1 MEIDV
6 LTLFPRIFEGPL
18 EESILKRAQQKG
30 IFSVRVHNLRDF
42 THDKHRVVDDK
53 PYGGGPGMLMK
64 PEPIFE
70 AVEKFRRTESRV
82 VLMTPQGSPLMQARA
97 QEFSGAAHLII
108 ICGHYE
114 GVDERVRA
122 ALVNDEVSIGD
133 YVLTN
138 GALAAAV
145 FVDAVVRLL
154 PGALGNP
161 DSSRFES
168 FGAEDTGAHADA
180 DDGVPRSTYGAG
192 GLLDYPHYTRPAEFM
207 GMAVPEALAGGNHE
221 EVRRWRRRMALKK
234 TLENRPDLLEKI
246 EISDEDREIL
256 AELGWR
262 QR

>member
-18 EESILKRAQQKG
+18 EESILKRAQEKG
-30 IFSVRVHNLRDF
+30 LVSIRVHNLRDF

-70 AVEKFRRTESRV
+70 AVEKFRRAKSRV
-82 VLMTPQGSPLMQARA
+82 VLMTPQGVPLTQARA
-97 QEFSGAAHLII
+97 REFSPTAHMII

-114 GVDERVRA
+114 GVDDRVRE
-122 ALVNDEVSIGD
+122 ALVDDEVSIGD

-154 PGALGNP
+154 PGVLGDE
-161 DSSRFES
+161 DSAGDDS
-168 FGAEDTGAHADA
+168 FAN
-180 DDGVPRSTYGAG
+180 
-192 GLLDYPHYTRPAEFM
+192 GLLEGPQYTRPPEFR
-207 GMAVPEALAGGNHE
+207 GMPVPEVLLSGNHE
-221 EVRRWRRRMALKK
+221 AIAKWRAEWARQRTK
-234 TLENRPDLLEKI
+234 ERRPDLL
-246 EISDEDREIL
+246 R
-256 AELGWR
+256 
-262 QR
+262 

>member
-18 EESILKRAQQKG
+18 EESILKRAQNKG
-30 IFSVRVHNLRDF
+30 LVAVRVHNLRDF

-70 AVEKFRRTESRV
+70 AVEKFRRDGSCV
-82 VLMTPQGSPLMQARA
+82 VLMTPQGAPLTQARA
-97 QEFSGAAHLII
+97 QEFSRQTHVVI

-114 GVDERVRA
+114 GVDERVRE
-122 ALVNDEVSIGD
+122 ALVDEEVSIGD

-154 PGALGNP
+154 PGVLGDDQSAGD
-161 DSSRFES
+161 DSFAS
-168 FGAEDTGAHADA
+168 
-180 DDGVPRSTYGAG
+180 
-192 GLLDYPHYTRPAEFM
+192 GLLEGPQYTRPPEFR
-207 GMAVPEALAGGNHE
+207 GLHVPEMLLSGNHE
-221 EVRRWRRRMALKK
+221 AIAKWREEQAKQRTRKR
-234 TLENRPDLLEKI
+234 RPDLL
-246 EISDEDREIL
+246 
-256 AELGWR
+256 G
-262 QR
+262 

>member
-30 IFSVRVHNLRDF
+30 VVAVRVHNLRDF

-70 AVEKFRRTESRV
+70 AVEKFRRADSRV
-82 VLMTPQGSPLMQARA
+82 VLMTPQGASLTQSRA
-97 QEFSGAAHLII
+97 QEFSRVTHLVI

-114 GVDERVRA
+114 GVDERVRE
-122 ALVNDEVSIGD
+122 ALVDDEVSIGD

-145 FVDAVVRLL
+145 MVDAVARLL
-154 PGALGNP
+154 PGVLGDEQSAGD
-161 DSSRFES
+161 DSFAS
-168 FGAEDTGAHADA
+168 
-180 DDGVPRSTYGAG
+180 
-192 GLLDYPHYTRPAEFM
+192 GLLEGPQYTRPPEFCGMRVPDVLLSGDHEAIAQWRAEQ
-207 GMAVPEALAGGNHE
+207 A
-221 EVRRWRRRMALKK
+221 RQRTKK
-234 TLENRPDLLEKI
+234 RRPDLLK
-246 EISDEDREIL
+246 
-256 AELGWR
+256 
-262 QR
+262 